1 MHRRGLLAV
10 GIVAITF
17 GRTAQRIAA
26 CAAGPMRPSFWMPAS
41 LPGYQ
46 VVSDEVRNADELAAT
61 FWDPAETRVRL
72 DAWTWVEQAEREF
85 ADGGIVIDVSIHTFE
100 MAAGALLAGNWFRE
114 RRSSDL
120 GLEYAPAPRLQFPR
134 SSEQVRLFAVTNA
147 DEYSLYLVHGTMVG
161 RVTVNGPAGDPTL
174 PAIAS
179 WTVQQIL
186 EQVPYKGGPAST
198 LPQQ

>member
-1 MHRRGLLAV
+1 
-10 GIVAITF
+10 
-17 GRTAQRIAA
+17 
-26 CAAGPMRPSFWMPAS
+26 MPET

-46 VVSDEVRNADELAAT
+46 MISDAVRDADDLAAY
-61 FWDPAETRVRL
+61 FWDPEETLVRL

-85 ADGGIVIDVSIHTFE
+85 ADGDVVIDVSIHTFE
-100 MAAGALLAGNWFRE
+100 MAAGALLAGDWFRK

-120 GLEYAPAPRLQFPR
+120 GLESAPAPKLQFPR
-134 SSEQVRLFAVTNA
+134 SSEQVRLFASANA
-147 DEYSLYLVHGTMVG
+147 DEYSLFLVHGTMVG

-174 PAIAS
+174 PAVAS

-198 LPQQ
+198 IP